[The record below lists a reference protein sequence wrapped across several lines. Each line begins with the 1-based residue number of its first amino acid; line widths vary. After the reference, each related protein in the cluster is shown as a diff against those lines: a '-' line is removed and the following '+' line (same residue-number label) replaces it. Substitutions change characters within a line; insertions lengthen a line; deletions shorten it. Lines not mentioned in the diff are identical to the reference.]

1 MSATNHSSFD
11 IYKASAGSGKT
22 FSLTLHYL
30 QLVLQQPHLYKRILA
45 VTFTNKATAEMK
57 ERILH
62 VLRWLATGH
71 ERAKPYEQA
80 LLTQLPNLDA
90 AAIAAQ
96 ATKVYQLILHDYSR
110 FSITTID
117 AFVQR
122 IIRSFAWELGIDGGF
137 KLQLSQDLVKE
148 DLAERLYLR
157 LDDDKDLQDW
167 VIGIAKERLE
177 EGKRWDFR
185 QDMLRLANELFKE
198 KFKSFE
204 EAMAQF
210 DDEQVQAAFAA
221 LNKQVQAT
229 VQGIEKRW
237 SETGKAV
244 VDAVAAAG
252 LDREDFHYGKAGFI
266 NYFFK
271 AAEGQVTAP
280 NSRVQ
285 EIADAPDKMVP
296 KKADAATRQRIAE
309 LQPVIERRLQ
319 QLMGWYEE
327 DVVPYT
333 TAKAIRQNLGML
345 RLMRVFAE
353 ELAAYR
359 KDNNALLISDT
370 HHLLRELTKDTNASF
385 IYEKTGHRYQHY
397 LIDEFQDTSSFQ
409 WDNFLPLLTETLA
422 QGNYNLIV
430 GDVKQAIYR
439 WRNGD
444 WRLLLSTVQQQLQA
458 FRPQV
463 KTLQDN
469 YRSTTQII
477 HFNNLLFHVAP
488 QLLQASL
495 SAEIA
500 AAPAATR
507 QLLTAKGYDSIF
519 NDAYADSFQQIP
531 ATAADNGYVSMQ
543 YIVLQEDMN
552 YTVEVLPLLYNQ
564 IQELLKEGY
573 RPSDLCIL
581 TRTNGEARTI
591 VEFLVAIQ
599 DVNAIPFGVISGDAL
614 MLKNNQ
620 AIQML
625 LCALRWL
632 NNAKHTIALAQL
644 RQLIYLQNGAATNRL
659 EVFASN
665 GDNAVLPYELQ
676 HNAAALKQLPLLEL
690 INQLIILLEL
700 STVTKHAAYLLAF
713 TDKVQEWLR
722 YGDAGLQEFLLYWD
736 EDGHKSSLPAT
747 ATENAVEVVTIHK
760 SKGLAYNILLMPFLD
775 WDILPKGGPMA
786 PTLWTDNSQTDFNS
800 ISMVPVQYKKE
811 LALSAFAEA
820 YYEELV
826 LTAMDNLN
834 VLYVAFTRAK
844 QRLYGWAPAKEKATK
859 TKDSFPY
866 KNVGKLM
873 HAVAESQTPLPSA
886 DYVDVRKEWSKD
898 KKQWRI
904 GDVVT
909 EKEKKAPATPT
920 QQAPLLF
927 TNWRNVLS
935 VRSAG
940 IDVKDGDEQSLPRK
954 QGVLLHEL
962 LSKLTHPQQLPDA
975 LQQLRREGWVDDYQQ
990 MKLEQTLTDVLNM
1003 DALQPWHSGQYKRLA
1018 ERNMLTADRQLRRP
1032 DLVLYNQD
1040 SCLVYD
1046 FKFTAADDQQEK
1058 HQQQVQAYMEQLSAM
1073 GFKQVS
1079 GFVIYGLEKKSV
1091 NVNARA

>member
-1 MSATNHSSFD
+1 MSVTNPSSFD

-30 QLVLQQPHLYKRILA
+30 QLVLQQPFLYKRILA

-71 ERAKPYEQA
+71 EDGKNYEQA
-80 LLTQLPNLDA
+80 LLTQLPDMDA

-148 DLAERLYLR
+148 DLAERLYMR

-185 QDMLRLANELFKE
+185 ADMLRLANELFKE

-210 DDEQVQAAFAA
+210 DDAEVQAAFSA

-229 VQGIEKRW
+229 IQDIEKRW

-244 VDAVAAAG
+244 VDAVTAAG
-252 LDREDFHYGKAGFI
+252 LVKEDFHRGANGFI

-271 AAEGQVTAP
+271 AAKGDVVSPGAW
-280 NSRVQ
+280 VQ
-285 EIADAPDKMVP
+285 EIADDPDRMTP
-296 KKADAATRQRIAE
+296 KKADEATRQRITE

-319 QLMGWYEE
+319 QLMGWY
-327 DVVPYT
+327 DDDIVPYT

-409 WDNFLPLLTETLA
+409 WDNFLPLLTENLA

-463 KTLQDN
+463 KTLQEN
-469 YRSTTQII
+469 YRSTRQVIA
-477 HFNNLLFHVAP
+477 FNNLLFHVAP
-488 QLLQASL
+488 QLLQNSL

-507 QLLTAKGYDSIF
+507 QLLSAKGYDSIF

-531 ATAADNGYVSMQ
+531 ERASDNGFVSIQYV
-543 YIVLQEDMN
+543 VLQEDVN
-552 YTVEVLPLLYNQ
+552 FTDEVLPLLYDQ
-564 IQELLKEGY
+564 IQSLLQEGY

-591 VEFLVAIQ
+591 VEYLVAMQ
-599 DVNAIPFGVISGDAL
+599 DANAIPFGVISGDAL
-614 MLKNNQ
+614 MLRNNQ

-632 NNAKHTIALAQL
+632 NNPKHTIALAQL
-644 RQLIYLQNGAATNRL
+644 RQLICLQNGVETNRL

-665 GDNAVLPYELQ
+665 GDNDVLPSELKN
-676 HNAAALKQLPLLEL
+676 NASALKQLPLLEL
-690 INQLIILLEL
+690 VNQLIILLEL
-700 STVTKHAAYLLAF
+700 SAQPQHAAYLLAF

-736 EDGHKSSLPAT
+736 DDGHKSSLPAT

-760 SKGLAYNILLMPFLD
+760 SKGLAYNIVLMPFLD

-786 PTLWTDNSQTDFNS
+786 PTLWTDNSQTAFNS
-800 ISMVPVQYKKE
+800 ISIVPVQYKKD
-811 LALSAFAEA
+811 LAKSAFAEP

-844 QRLYGWAPAKEKATK
+844 QRLYGWAPTKERASNSKE
-859 TKDSFPY
+859 SFPY
-866 KNVGKLM
+866 KHVGELM
-873 HAVAESQTPLPSA
+873 RAVAESKTALPSA
-886 DYVDVRKEWSKD
+886 AYVDTRDGWTAD
-898 KKQWRI
+898 TKQWI
-904 GDVVT
+904 VGKV
-909 EKEKKAPATPT
+909 EELKERKAPAQP
-920 QQAPLLF
+920 APQNPILF
-927 TNWRNVLS
+927 TNWRTALT
-935 VRSAG
+935 VRSSG

-962 LSKLTHPQQLPDA
+962 LSKLSHPKELPDA
-975 LQQLRREGWVDDYQQ
+975 LQRLRREGWVDDYQQ
-990 MKLEQTLTDVLNM
+990 VKLEQALTDVLNM
-1003 DALQPWHSGQYKRLA
+1003 DALKPWHSGLFKRLA
-1018 ERNMLTADRQLRRP
+1018 ERNMLTAERQLRRP
-1032 DLVLYNQD
+1032 DLVLYNND

-1046 FKFTAADDQQEK
+1046 FKFTAAEDQKEK
-1058 HQQQVQAYMEQLSAM
+1058 HQQQVQAYMEQLAAM
-1073 GFKQVS
+1073 GFKLVS

-1091 NVNARA
+1091 DVNARA